1 MITAL
6 VLFTELYKFVY
17 TKYFRQYFGSMLD
30 YNKPR
35 DRHEVAAEHEDEMA
49 ELCNAMF
56 KPGDSSDDETDEETD
71 DRDFFMTLG
80 CYASIS
86 RRQERKRLFARRYQ
100 GVEG

>member
-1 MITAL
+1 MIT
-6 VLFTELYKFVY
+6 VLILLTKLYEFVY

-30 YNKPR
+30 YSKPP
-35 DRHEVAAEHEDEMA
+35 DRHKVDVESEDEME

-56 KPGDSSDDETDEETD
+56 KPGDSSDDEIDEETD

-86 RRQERKRLFARRYQ
+86 RRQERKRLFARRFE